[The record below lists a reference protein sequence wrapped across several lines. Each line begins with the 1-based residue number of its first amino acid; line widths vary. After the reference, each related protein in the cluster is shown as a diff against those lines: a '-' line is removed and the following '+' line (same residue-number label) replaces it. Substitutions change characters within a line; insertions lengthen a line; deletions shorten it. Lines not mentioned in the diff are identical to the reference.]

1 MWTGSTCINLTSRQI
16 QGKICAGDESK
27 TNLRKLTLPQRFER
41 HRLRE
46 QRGESR
52 LGNQEKS
59 HEDVSLSHMTSGIQ
73 WQAMEAHKKGLLLSC
88 KLYPHRKEE
97 FRLQLFSAHD
107 NETPSCH
114 MEKNQKAS
122 SSPGSLCRKC
132 WGACTFLYCY
142 FHHFILKLMPK

>member
-46 QRGESR
+46 QRGKSR

-122 SSPGSLCRKC
+122 SSPGFLCLKMLK
-132 WGACTFLYCY
+132 GLYFLYCC
-142 FHHFILKLMPK
+142 FHPFLLNWMPI